1 MSGQY
6 WFPSMSV
13 GEIVDA
19 FSGWGISV
27 SHEQVLR
34 PSADFVLGIYSA
46 CLQQVTSITQ
56 ESLSEPVQAA
66 LATLDSPDMY
76 AQALAHNFLLFHLQR
91 FARAAKIMDFSAKD
105 LSFPDAERTRSVFSA
120 FINLVKFSEQCES
133 FITGLREK
141 SASVAEE
148 RNKITS
154 ELVASEEKIRAVKE
168 KLAQDEP
175 KCEILRSENE
185 EITAYLLSCKER
197 QMAMLEII
205 KTLKQEKASIVKRKE
220 SANTEAE
227 QINEQISRTRS
238 RIVQSPERIKRSIVT
253 MGNAATEDKKTV
265 AMHEAKIRDLQTRIA
280 ALMDIELNVR
290 SCVEQL
296 QVIEKEMMSLD
307 ASKKSLADF
316 RDQLTEKKGEVNE
329 LMLKRGRV
337 NKQLSNAQEKL
348 ERAQRHAEDKRL
360 ASQQTIERLQQEY
373 EEMSVERRDNDKQV
387 EEMRAQAD
395 EIERK
400 MTEHLKR
407 NEAELNLLLTEYWKL
422 RDETEVYMETLASG
436 LGMPV
441 RST

>member
-1 MSGQY
+1 MSSGQY

-34 PSADFVLGIYSA
+34 PSSDFVLGIYCA

-56 ESLSEPVQAA
+56 DSLQEPVQAA

-76 AQALAHNFLLFHLQR
+76 AQALAHNFLLQR

-120 FINLVKFSEQCES
+120 FINLVKFSEQCEV

-141 SASVAEE
+141 SAAVAQERKRVTSEYMEAEE
-148 RNKITS
+148 KVR
-154 ELVASEEKIRAVKE
+154 EVQE

-175 KCEILRSENE
+175 KCAVLRTENE
-185 EITAYLLSCKER
+185 EITAYLISCKEK
-197 QMAMLEII
+197 QIAILEAI
-205 KTLKQEKASIVKRKE
+205 KNLKQEKANYLKRKE
-220 SANTEAE
+220 SATAEAE

-238 RIVQSPERIKRSIVT
+238 RIVQSPERIKRNIIT
-253 MGNAATEDKKTV
+253 MGSAAAEDKKTV
-265 AMHEAKIRDLQTRIA
+265 VMHETKIRDLQTRIT
-280 ALMDIELNVR
+280 ALLDIEKNVR

-296 QVIEKEMMSLD
+296 QIIEKEMISLD

-316 RDQLTEKKGEVNE
+316 RDQLSEKKGELNE
-329 LMLKRGRV
+329 LMLKRERV

-360 ASQQTIERLQQEY
+360 ASQQNIERLQREY
-373 EEMSVERRDNDKQV
+373 EEMAIERRDNDRQV
-387 EEMRAQAD
+387 EDMRAQAD

-400 MTEHLKR
+400 MAEHLKKS
-407 NEAELNLLLTEYWKL
+407 EAELVQLLTEYWKL
-422 RDETEVYMETLASG
+422 RDETDVYMETLASG
-436 LGMPV
+436 LGMQV